1 MKICVIGAGAVV
13 SNDIPDYALVVGN
26 PVKQIGQIC
35 ECGHKLNEKLNYS
48 FCANKYGQ
56 NKHGLEM
63 LNE

>member
-1 MKICVIGAGAVV
+1 
-13 SNDIPDYALVVGN
+13 LVVGN

-56 NKHGLEM
+56 NKHGLEI
-63 LNE
+63 LDE